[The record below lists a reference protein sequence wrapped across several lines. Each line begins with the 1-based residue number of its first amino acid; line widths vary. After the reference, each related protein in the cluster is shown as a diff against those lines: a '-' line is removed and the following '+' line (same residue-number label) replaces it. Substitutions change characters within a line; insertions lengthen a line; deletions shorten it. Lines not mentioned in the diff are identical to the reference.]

1 MWIVELTKL
10 NSSSNPVFH
19 SIFRKLRKNENL
31 KAKIGNIKFL
41 LEIMK
46 PAKPA
51 AVSDLYSQLLGRV
64 KRKDIG
70 ATE

>member
-10 NSSSNPVFH
+10 NSSSNPAFH
-19 SIFRKLRKNENL
+19 SIFRKLRKNKIL

-46 PAKPA
+46 LPQTYT
-51 AVSDLYSQLLGRV
+51 LNYLG
-64 KRKDIG
+64 G
-70 ATE
+70 